1 MSRTRVRSRSE
12 RHPLSAAMTV
22 TKAGHGDQP
31 QRAAAA
37 AAETSA
43 LSTRPAE
50 LPRSQPWPY
59 LALLIPPTGIPA
71 VRKHLASR
79 RAAPAAVTTSRHG
92 RWAPART
99 WTRRSPNRSAGAF
112 LPSWVRVGLVIRSMT
127 GLTSALAHDGDQ
139 LPARVHPARGGRQ
152 QLTGPRPQW
161 TRRTRPAPGPGSTAA
176 GQRSR

>member
-1 MSRTRVRSRSE
+1 
-12 RHPLSAAMTV
+12 MTV

-79 RAAPAAVTTSRHG
+79 RTARSGDNFTARALGPQGLDSKVAEAKCWRLPAILGEGGPGDPVDD
-92 RWAPART
+92 
-99 WTRRSPNRSAGAF
+99 WTHECR
-112 LPSWVRVGLVIRSMT
+112 
-127 GLTSALAHDGDQ
+127 ALA
-139 LPARVHPARGGRQ
+139 GGFSVQ
-152 QLTGPRPQW
+152 QPVVD
-161 TRRTRPAPGPGSTAA
+161 RTCPGLQPGQVAEHAVAA
-176 GQRSR
+176 QVIG